1 MIAGKTACKR
11 AELTAFHCPAK
22 RRLAN
27 EPAPRPKRSWV
38 RRFGRSCSRE
48 QIRQLHP
55 ARLAACRSI
64 GIERERHAVESRLD
78 ILRQLRA

>member
-27 EPAPRPKRSWV
+27 EPAPRPL
-38 RRFGRSCSRE
+38 GAGAPGACSRE

>member
-22 RRLAN
+22 RRLAKRACAS
-27 EPAPRPKRSWV
+27 APTERV
-38 RRFGRSCSRE
+38 RLGELQSQ

-55 ARLAACRSI
+55 VGLAACRSI
-64 GIERERHAVESRLD
+64 GIERKRHAVESRLD
-78 ILRQLRA
+78 ILGQLRT